1 MLKLSKHEKIIV
13 YALLLIYSLVI
24 IVPFLMMIMN
34 SLKTMRGIFL
44 RPFSMPSEFVFQ
56 NYVDAWNKAQIGT
69 AYMNSALIASI
80 SVIGIIIISSMFAYA
95 ISRYKFPFRRQLFVY
110 SLLGLALPSRLA
122 VIPIYI
128 FMRNLNLINSRI
140 GLIIIYVS
148 LGIPFSMFLLKI
160 FIDAVPIEIEE
171 SARIDGANPWKIF
184 WYIII
189 PLIKPAIAV
198 VSIINFV
205 NIWNDFFFPLI
216 FINSKSKATVTLAVM
231 MFQGEYISSWN
242 LLFAGLTLAMAP
254 MLILFLIFSKQ
265 FIGGMTQGAIK

>member
-1 MLKLSKHEKIIV
+1 MLKLSSRQRLVVYVFLSI
-13 YALLLIYSLVI
+13 YALI
-24 IVPFLMMIMN
+24 ITIPFFMMVMN
-34 SLKTMRGIFL
+34 SFKTMRGIFL
-44 RPFSMPSEFVFQ
+44 EPFSFPTHLVFR
-56 NYVDAWNKAQIGT
+56 NYAEAWNKANVGV
-69 AYMNSALIASI
+69 AYMNSAVIAST
-80 SVIGIIIISSMFAYA
+80 SVVGIIIISSMFAYA
-95 ISRYKFPFRRQLFVY
+95 ISRYEFPLRKQLFVY
-110 SLLGLALPSRLA
+110 TLLGLALPAKLA

-128 FMRNLNLINSRI
+128 FMRNLNLINSRL
-140 GLIIIYVS
+140 GLIIIYIS

-184 WYIII
+184 WNIIL

-231 MFQGEYISSWN
+231 MFQGEYMSSWN